1 MSDDWLKDFDLDGP
15 DSTQGKLPDSGKK
28 QIALDSLG
36 IPILDEVVLQDE
48 DYSFDTEIT
57 FNSIPDPTV
66 ELLTETDTS
75 NLDTTLE
82 LPEDSDAMQKNLS
95 ELASESKSEQEPVF
109 ESPPES
115 TELISEEPGSP
126 DSEARYEILKE
137 QLTAAIKQELEGITS
152 TLAKTVMENLG
163 TQLEQQIQ
171 TEFKQTM
178 DEHLDAII
186 NRTISEI
193 SLDNDDGE

>member
-15 DSTQGKLPDSGKK
+15 SSTQGKSSDSNKSE
-28 QIALDSLG
+28 IALDSLG

-48 DYSFDTEIT
+48 DYSFDKEIT
-57 FNSIPDPTV
+57 FNSIPEPTI
-66 ELLTETDTS
+66 ELLTEIDAS
-75 NLDTTLE
+75 NLDTALE

-95 ELASESKSEQEPVF
+95 ELASESRSEQEPAPESPF
-109 ESPPES
+109 ES
-115 TELISEEPGSP
+115 TKLTSEAPGSP
-126 DSEARYEILKE
+126 DSKARNEVLKE
-137 QLTAAIKQELEGITS
+137 QLTAAIKQELEGITA

-171 TEFKQTM
+171 AELKQAM
-178 DEHLDAII
+178 DEHIDAII

-193 SLDNDDGE
+193 SLDNDDE